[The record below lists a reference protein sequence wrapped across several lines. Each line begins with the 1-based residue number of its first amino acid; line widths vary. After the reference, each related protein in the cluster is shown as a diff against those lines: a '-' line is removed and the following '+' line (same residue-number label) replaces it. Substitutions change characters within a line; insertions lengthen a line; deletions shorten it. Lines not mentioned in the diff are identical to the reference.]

1 MKRILAA
8 LVLSAIALPAVAF
21 AQRDDSTCP
30 KPGRRNKDGVCVKEV
45 NMGEGEK
52 LVGRFVR
59 PDGTV
64 VIGIAAS
71 EHPSMIRYRDNFIDR
86 IVASAENR

>member
-1 MKRILAA
+1 
-8 LVLSAIALPAVAF
+8 
-21 AQRDDSTCP
+21 
-30 KPGRRNKDGVCVKEV
+30 
-45 NMGEGEK
+45 MGEGEK

-64 VIGIAAS
+64 VIGIQPA
-71 EHPSMIRYRDNFIDR
+71 EHVSMIRYRDNFIDR